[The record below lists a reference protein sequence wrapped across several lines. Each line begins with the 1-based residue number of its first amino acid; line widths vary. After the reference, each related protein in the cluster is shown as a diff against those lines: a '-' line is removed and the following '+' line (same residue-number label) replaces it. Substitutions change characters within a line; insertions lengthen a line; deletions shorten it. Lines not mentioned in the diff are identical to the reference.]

1 MQELNGHQIYGAFKA
16 GASRLRASQDE
27 LNRINV
33 FPVPD
38 GDTGTNMAVTAT
50 RAVEGTEV
58 SESVSATMSS
68 MADAALAGAR
78 GNSGVIFAQFLS
90 GFRESLADSASVSM
104 ERFARAIA
112 HASQSA
118 RRAIGDPREGTILSV
133 IHAWA
138 EALGREH
145 HRAEG
150 FKELF
155 RAAAPSLRE
164 SLAATTEELE
174 VLRRA
179 GVVDAG
185 ASGFVAF
192 MDGAHAYLEAGA
204 HEGDGLAAET
214 SAEAAAD
221 AAALLSLEEGG
232 EAELGPLDG
241 DFAHRYCSEFLLAA
255 PEGSSLD
262 LDSLRTELA
271 AMGDSLIVAGGG
283 RRARVHV
290 HTNEPAEVMEILS
303 RRAWVLEQKVDDMR
317 RQFEDAH
324 AAHGR
329 IALVTDSTCDLPQ
342 EILDARHIHVIPLFL
357 RFGER
362 EYLDR
367 LTLDPDRFYDMAD
380 VAPVFPSSSQ
390 PSRPAVERLYRGL
403 LSHYEA
409 VVSIHVAGA
418 LSGTVETAR
427 AAAAAFPSSRVRVV
441 DSRHLSGSLGLL
453 VLRAADYLEAPATQA
468 LGLEAALDGLVEGL
482 DTWSGKAEN
491 LVSVRSLR
499 FMVRGGRVSPLGG
512 VLAKVLNL
520 KPIVSVDRT
529 GKSRLYG
536 ASLSSKANLKRIT
549 RMIQDRH
556 AREPLRSWA
565 VVHAHAPAEAQA
577 LADRLESLLGLAP
590 LHVSEISAVVGMNA
604 GRGALSV
611 VAMSE

>member
-68 MADAALAGAR
+68 MADAAIAGAR

-118 RRAIGDPREGTILSV
+118 RHAIGDPKEGTILSV

-145 HRAEG
+145 QRVAG

-155 RAAAPSLRE
+155 QAASPSLRE
-164 SLAATTEELE
+164 SLAATTGELE
-174 VLRRA
+174 ALRKA

-204 HEGDGLAAET
+204 HEGDGLAAE
-214 SAEAAAD
+214 AGAG
-221 AAALLSLEEGG
+221 ALLSLEEGR

-262 LDSLRTELA
+262 LDSLRTALA

-283 RRARVHV
+283 RRARVHI
-290 HTNEPAEVMEILS
+290 HTNDPAALMEVLS
-303 RRAWVLEQKVDDMR
+303 LRAWILEQKVDDMR

-329 IALVTDSTCDLPQ
+329 IALVTDSTCDLPLD
-342 EILDARHIHVIPLFL
+342 ILDAHHIHVIPLFL

-367 LTLDPDRFYDMAD
+367 LTLDPDRFYDLAD
-380 VAPVFPSSSQ
+380 AAPVFPTSSQ

-403 LSHYEA
+403 LSHYDA

-427 AAAAAFPSSRVRVV
+427 AAAAAIPGSRVRVV

-453 VLRAADYLEAPATQA
+453 VLRAAEYLEAPATGG
-468 LGLEAALDGLVEGL
+468 LGLEATLDGLVKGL
-482 DTWSGKAEN
+482 DAWSGKAEN

-520 KPIVSVDRT
+520 KPIVSVDKT

-536 ASLSSKANLKRIT
+536 ASLSTRTNLKRIT

-577 LADRLESLLGLAP
+577 LAARLEALLGLPP

-604 GRGALSV
+604 GRGAVSV